1 MQQHERRTLDKEGA
15 PCRSSRAGVLR
26 RTKGAESPHCRAQRL
41 LRKRLYYARWRLRDL
56 QKICPQVNEDLIAT
70 HGLHRISWSVR
81 RAGKRTPQQ
90 CVLRSASAETAEAPE
105 KQGDDN
111 TARKRVS
118 KSYSHNTD
126 AQSIVNAH
134 GIDDRTRRFAT
145 PEAAAPGAP
154 EPDDLSERRR

>member
-15 PCRSSRAGVLR
+15 PC

-56 QKICPQVNEDLIAT
+56 QKICPQVNEDLIAK

-90 CVLRSASAETAEAPE
+90 CVLRSASAETAEGTE
-105 KQGDDN
+105 KRGGDD
-111 TARKRVS
+111 AA
-118 KSYSHNTD
+118 HNTD

-134 GIDDRTRRFAT
+134 GVDDRTRLTA
-145 PEAAAPGAP
+145 PEAVAPGAP